1 MARASLTSKEIA
13 ELMKGLSQL
22 ISVQRIVKN
31 LDVETLTDVIYK
43 FENAEKSDKEII
55 RESEDSYDT
64 FVQPRVGNCECCD
77 D

>member
-64 FVQPRVGNCECCD
+64 FTQPRVGNCECCNE
-77 D
+77 

>member
-1 MARASLTSKEIA
+1 MARTSLKSKEIA

-31 LDVETLTDVIYK
+31 LDVETLTEVIYK
-43 FENAEKSDKEII
+43 FENAGKSDKEII

-64 FVQPRVGNCECCD
+64 FAQPRVGNCECCD
-77 D
+77 E